1 MYQIG
6 ISKLIGNYKIPE
18 EYPFPENMLWF
29 WRDAKTKKTTAI
41 EVMNVFSTFDYC
53 ETFDVS
59 RMSDLPPKHQGEKLI
74 NAHVGVP
81 YLLYLFDVD
90 FDLTKLDLFS
100 PIGDPEIA
108 LKKYIDIV
116 DAAKQ
121 NAMKK

>member
-1 MYQIG
+1 M
-6 ISKLIGNYKIPE
+6 IGNYKIPE

-90 FDLTKLDLFS
+90 FDLSKLDIFS
-100 PIGDPEIA
+100 PPGDHEVVM
-108 LKKYIDIV
+108 KEYIDMV
-116 DAAKQ
+116 NEAK
-121 NAMKK
+121 NS